1 MLILI
6 LQREISRSYKVPLTA
21 FTAFDPEGNNYVTAN
36 DLINSKWAYRLPFT
50 KDELRYL
57 LERETV
63 FKRVPKLT
71 IDLFIKYL
79 FPDSLRAPGNNKD
92 ERSDSNESS
101 GSNNTIN
108 TSTGGSAIKPKK
120 DSTLYNET
128 GTLTRNS
135 TIS

>member
-63 FKRVPKLT
+63 FKRVPKLN

-79 FPDSLRAPGNNKD
+79 FPDSLRVAGNNKE